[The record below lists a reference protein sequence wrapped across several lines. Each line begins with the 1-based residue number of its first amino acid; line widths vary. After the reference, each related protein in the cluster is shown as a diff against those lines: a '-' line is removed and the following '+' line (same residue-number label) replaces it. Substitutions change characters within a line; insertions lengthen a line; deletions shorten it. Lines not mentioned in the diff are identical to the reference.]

1 MKIISSMYPM
11 PSVGGCETLDESE
24 TPFIQPE
31 SAPDDRPALILQPR
45 RFQAPPLASTSFVTF
60 YSLDAMGQWRVVMR
74 GAWVPCD
81 KP

>member
-1 MKIISSMYPM
+1 M
-11 PSVGGCETLDESE
+11 PFG
-24 TPFIQPE
+24 QPE
-31 SAPDDRPALILQPR
+31 WASDDRPALILQPR

-60 YSLDAMGQWRVVMR
+60 YSLDAMGQWRVVTR